1 MKRRRIQPKNSSSG
15 MAGKSIFLIA
25 GTALALVALFLL
37 THNPLSGGSNAER
50 GVYFFYSEYCPH
62 CQAVKPAV
70 LELAEKRKIT
80 FCEVSNMSEE
90 CRNVAEKI
98 GLKYVP
104 TMVIMSCE
112 GPAVFV
118 GSEDV
123 MKAVEML
130 KQNP

>member
-1 MKRRRIQPKNSSSG
+1 MKKRRTRSKNSSSR
-15 MAGKSIFLIA
+15 MAKKPIFLIA
-25 GTALALVALFLL
+25 GTALVLVALLL
-37 THNPLSGGSNAER
+37 LMHNPLSGGSNAEK
-50 GVYFFYSEYCPH
+50 GVYFFYSEHCPH

-80 FCEVSNMSEE
+80 FCEVSSMSEE

-104 TMVIMSCE
+104 TMVILTGKE
-112 GPAVFV
+112 PAVFV

-123 MKAVEML
+123 MKALEML
-130 KQNP
+130 KQS

>member
-1 MKRRRIQPKNSSSG
+1 MGNR
-15 MAGKSIFLIA
+15 KSILLLA
-25 GTALALVALFLL
+25 GIVFSLAAFFLL
-37 THNPLSGGSNAER
+37 THNPLSGGSSAER
-50 GVYFFYSEYCPH
+50 GVYFFYSEHCPH

-80 FCEVSNMSEE
+80 LCEISSMSEE
-90 CRNVAEKI
+90 CKSVAEKI

-104 TMVIMSCE
+104 TMAIMSCE
-112 GPAVFV
+112 GPVVFV

-130 KQNP
+130 KQS

>member
-1 MKRRRIQPKNSSSG
+1 MKKRRIRSKNSSSR
-15 MAGKSIFLIA
+15 MAKKPIFLIA
-25 GTALALVALFLL
+25 GTALVLAALFLL
-37 THNPLSGGSNAER
+37 MHNPLSGGSNAEKR
-50 GVYFFYSEYCPH
+50 VYFFYSEYCPH

-90 CRNVAEKI
+90 CRSVAEKI

-104 TMVIMSCE
+104 TMAIMSYE

-118 GSEDV
+118 GSVEV

-130 KQNP
+130 KQS

>member
-1 MKRRRIQPKNSSSG
+1 MKKRRIRSKNSSSR
-15 MAGKSIFLIA
+15 MAKKPIFLIV
-25 GTALALVALFLL
+25 GTALALAALFLV
-37 THNPLSGGSNAER
+37 THNPLSGGSSAER
-50 GVYFFYSEYCPH
+50 GVYFFYSEHCPH

-80 FCEVSNMSEE
+80 LCEVSNMSEE
-90 CRNVAEKI
+90 CRSVAEKI

-104 TMVIMSCE
+104 TMVILTSKE
-112 GPAVFV
+112 PAVFV

-130 KQNP
+130 KKL

>member
-1 MKRRRIQPKNSSSG
+1 MKKRRTSSR
-15 MAGKSIFLIA
+15 MAKKPIFLIA
-25 GTALALVALFLL
+25 GTAFALAALFLL
-37 THNPLSGGSNAER
+37 THNPLSGGNSAEG
-50 GVYFFYSEYCPH
+50 GVYFFYSEHCPY

-80 FCEVSNMSEE
+80 FCEVSSMSEE

-104 TMVIMSCE
+104 TMVILTGKE
-112 GPAVFV
+112 PAVFV

-123 MKAVEML
+123 MKALEML
-130 KQNP
+130 KQS

>member
-1 MKRRRIQPKNSSSG
+1 MKKRRIRSKNSSSR
-15 MAGKSIFLIA
+15 MAKKPIFLIV
-25 GTALALVALFLL
+25 GTALALAALFLL
-37 THNPLSGGSNAER
+37 MHNPLSGGSSAER
-50 GVYFFYSEYCPH
+50 GVYFFYSEHCPH

-80 FCEVSNMSEE
+80 LCEVSNMSEE
-90 CRNVAEKI
+90 CRSVAEKI

-104 TMVIMSCE
+104 TMVILTSKE
-112 GPAVFV
+112 PAVFV

-130 KQNP
+130 KKL

>member
-1 MKRRRIQPKNSSSG
+1 MKKRRVQPKNSSSG
-15 MAGKSIFLIA
+15 MAGKPIFLIA
-25 GTALALVALFLL
+25 GTALALATLFLL
-37 THNPLSGGSNAER
+37 THNPLSGGSNAEK

-80 FCEVSNMSEE
+80 LCEVSSMSEE

-98 GLKYVP
+98 RLKYVP

-118 GSEDV
+118 GSEEV
-123 MKAVEML
+123 MKALEML

>member
-1 MKRRRIQPKNSSSG
+1 MKKRRVQPKNSSSG
-15 MAGKSIFLIA
+15 MVGKPIFLIA
-25 GTALALVALFLL
+25 GTALALAVLFLL
-37 THNPLSGGSNAER
+37 THNPLSGRSDAER

-80 FCEVSNMSEE
+80 LCEVSSMSEE

-104 TMVIMSCE
+104 TMVIISCE

-118 GSEDV
+118 GSEEV

-130 KQNP
+130 KQS

>member
-1 MKRRRIQPKNSSSG
+1 MKRRRIQPKNSSPR
-15 MAGKSIFLIA
+15 MAGKPIFLIA

-37 THNPLSGGSNAER
+37 THNPLSGGSNAEK
-50 GVYFFYSEYCPH
+50 GVYFFYSEHCPH

-80 FCEVSNMSEE
+80 ICEVSNMSEE